1 MTIEISRSLMTDDQ
15 QAAIHE
21 TCGLPHLILFLLLM
35 LSVQVSAQ
43 GVSPRQASYIRTHFS
58 TENGFTS
65 SQVDDIIQ
73 SHEGFLWLRVE
84 GGFLT
89 RFDGQHFRV
98 SDQLRPV
105 RSLALAPNGDLW
117 FANKGSVNQVNGGD
131 LGQLSGPPS
140 ASYRLPSGALGV
152 VLHFTREGVLWVGT
166 DHGLY
171 RLEHKK
177 LAPAIEG
184 PYIERIEEAANRH
197 FWITTRTG
205 LMEWDGVR
213 AIAHPEV
220 ASQLGIKAEDLFHV
234 LEDSHGV
241 LWFCTANGVAR
252 RAGGNIEKL
261 SPWGTHGHATTRVY
275 EDPRGRMWFARE
287 EGLFQLAATGLIE
300 PVAPGMQVR
309 RMYGDRDG
317 NLWVGTNGDG
327 LYRFREAAGRTYT
340 TADGLPNNVAM
351 TVLAAHDGSLW
362 TGFNCGGISRFDGRS
377 FRTYNEK
384 DGLSN
389 SCVWS
394 LAEDARHDLWIGTW
408 GGGLFRDHNGI
419 FTQYSDPQGLPGSIV
434 TSVVA
439 ARDGTVW
446 FVGGSEVGRIRN
458 GQVRNY
464 TSADGLSYDRYIKV
478 YEDRS
483 GGIWL
488 GSTQGIEHLVGDRFQ
503 RFVISGALGTRLL
516 GEDSVG
522 ALYFGEQWSPGALQR
537 IFRVLK
543 DRPIQVVSAPSGEQE
558 VRETKQGDVWLFSR
572 DIRRF
577 PPGSL
582 EQVYRRDEPADYET
596 FGSQDGL
603 PSSGVNSA
611 DPASAM
617 TPDGKLW
624 FATTQGLAS
633 LDLPR
638 ISRAEIK
645 PTIYVEQI
653 LVGRN
658 AQTPLHELILPAGT
672 HHLELNFN
680 AIDITSPEKIRLQ
693 YRMDGVDSEWL
704 DASPSARSV
713 YNALPPG
720 KHAFHMRATNRNG
733 IWDRTGTVYYITQRP
748 YFYQTTWFLAFCI
761 ATGLLV
767 VWAVYRVRVKQVA
780 KAIGARF
787 DERLSERTRIARELH
802 DTLLQT
808 IQGSKLVADSAL
820 KQSSD
825 SSRMHEALAQLSVWL
840 GRATEEGRAALNS
853 LRTSTSETNDLA
865 EAFRRA
871 IKECRLENSME
882 ASFSVVGDV
891 REMHPIVRDEVYR
904 IGYEAI
910 RNACVHSQASKLQV
924 ILTYAEELGVRVTD
938 NGVGIDPLV
947 LDHGKEGHFGLQGM
961 RERAARIAGKLIVT
975 GSPSS
980 GTEIRLVVPGNII
993 YRKTTSHSKQQYE
1006 GLN

>member
-1 MTIEISRSLMTDDQ
+1 MTADQ
-15 QAAIHE
+15 QAAKHE
-21 TCGLPHLILFLLLM
+21 ACGLPHHFFFLLLI
-35 LSVQVSAQ
+35 LSVYACPQSVSARQ
-43 GVSPRQASYIRTHFS
+43 GSYISTHFS
-58 TENGFTS
+58 TENGFIS

-73 SHEGFLWLRVE
+73 SREGFLWLRVD
-84 GGFLT
+84 GAFLT
-89 RFDGQHFRV
+89 RFDGQHFRE
-98 SDQLRPV
+98 SDELRPV
-105 RSLALAPNGDLW
+105 SSLALAPNGDLW
-117 FANKGSVNQVNGGD
+117 FGNKGSVNQINEGA
-131 LGQLSGPPS
+131 LRPLSGPPS
-140 ASYRLPSGALGV
+140 VSYRLPFGVLGL
-152 VLHFTREGVLWVGT
+152 VLHFTRDGVLLIGT

-171 RLEHKK
+171 RLEHEK
-177 LAPAIEG
+177 LAPAIQG
-184 PYIERIEEAANRH
+184 PYIERIEEAANGH
-197 FWITTRTG
+197 LWVTTRTG

-220 ASQLGIKAEDLFHV
+220 TSQLGIKTEDLFHV
-234 LEDSHGV
+234 LEDRHGV
-241 LWFCTANGVAR
+241 IWFCTANGVAR
-252 RAGGNIEKL
+252 RAGGKIEKL
-261 SPWGTHGHATTRVY
+261 SPWGPHGHETTRAY
-275 EDPRGRMWFARE
+275 EDPLGRMWFARK
-287 EGLFQLAATGLIE
+287 EGLFQLASTGLE

-327 LYRFREAAGRTYT
+327 LYRFREAPGRTYT

-351 TVLAAHDGSLW
+351 TVLTAHDGSLW
-362 TGFNCGGISRFDGRS
+362 TGFNCGGISRFDGHT

-384 DGLSN
+384 DGLLN

-394 LAEDARHDLWIGTW
+394 LAEDAKHDLWIGTW
-408 GGGLFRDHNGI
+408 GGGLFRDHNGT
-419 FTQYSDPQGLPGSIV
+419 FTQYSKPQGLSEAIIR
-434 TSVVA
+434 SVVV

-446 FVGGSEVGRIRN
+446 FAGGSEVGRIRN
-458 GQVRNY
+458 GEVRNY
-464 TSADGLSYDRYIKV
+464 TSANGLSSDRYIKV

-503 RFVISGALGTRLL
+503 RFIIPGAVGTRLL
-516 GEDSVG
+516 GEDSDG

-537 IFRVLK
+537 IFRVSK
-543 DRPIQVVSAPSGEQE
+543 DHPIQVVSAPSGEQE

-572 DIRRF
+572 DTRRF

-582 EQVYRRDEPADYET
+582 QQVYRRDEPADYET

-617 TPDGKLW
+617 TPDGRLW
-624 FATTQGLAS
+624 FATTEGLAS

-638 ISRAEIK
+638 MSLADTK

-658 AQTPLHELILPAGT
+658 AQTPLHELTLPAGT

-693 YRMDGVDSEWL
+693 YRLDGVDSEWL
-704 DASPSARSV
+704 DASPSGRAV

-720 KHAFHMRATNRNG
+720 KHAFHMRATNRSG
-733 IWDRTGTVYYITQRP
+733 IWDRIGTVYYITQQP
-748 YFYQTTWFLAFCI
+748 FFYQTTWFLALCI
-761 ATGLLV
+761 ATGLLI
-767 VWAVYRVRVKQVA
+767 VWAIYVIRVRHIA

-787 DERLSERTRIARELH
+787 DERLAERTRIARDFH

-825 SSRMHEALAQLSVWL
+825 PSRMRGALEQLSGWL

-853 LRTSTSETNDLA
+853 LRTSTTETNDLA

-871 IKECRLENSME
+871 IEDCRLENSME
-882 ASFSVVGDV
+882 ASFSVVGNT

-910 RNACVHSQASKLQV
+910 RNACAHSQGNKLQV
-924 ILTYAEELGVRVTD
+924 TLTYAEELGVRVSD
-938 NGVGIDPLV
+938 NGVGIDPSV
-947 LDHGKEGHFGLQGM
+947 ADRGKQGHFGLQGM
-961 RERAARIAGKLIVT
+961 RERATRIAGKLTVT
-975 GSPSS
+975 SVPSS
-980 GTEIRLVVPGNII
+980 GTEVKLVVPGQII
-993 YRKTTSHSKQQYE
+993 YRKTTSDSEQSHIKS
-1006 GLN
+1006 

>member
-1 MTIEISRSLMTDDQ
+1 MTDDQ
-15 QAAIHE
+15 QAAMHE
-21 TCGLPHLILFLLLM
+21 ACGLPHFFLLLLV
-35 LSVQVSAQ
+35 LSVHLCAQQVSA
-43 GVSPRQASYIRTHFS
+43 RQANYIRTHFS

-65 SQVDDIIQ
+65 SQVDDIVQ
-73 SHEGFLWLRVE
+73 SREGFLWLRVE
-84 GGFLT
+84 GAFLA

-98 SDQLRPV
+98 SDELRPV
-105 RSLALAPNGDLW
+105 SSLALAPNGDLW
-117 FANKGSVNQVNGGD
+117 FGNNGSVKQIKGGA
-131 LGQLSGPPS
+131 LRQLSGPAS
-140 ASYRLPSGALGV
+140 VSYRLPSGVLGL
-152 VLHFTREGVLWVGT
+152 VLHFTLEGVLWVGT
-166 DHGLY
+166 DHRLY
-171 RLEHKK
+171 RLEHEK
-177 LAPAIEG
+177 LATVMEG
-184 PYIERIEEAANRH
+184 PYIERIEEGANGH
-197 FWITTRTG
+197 LWITTRTG

-234 LEDSHGV
+234 LEDRHGV
-241 LWFCTANGVAR
+241 IWFCTANGVAR
-252 RAGGNIEKL
+252 RAGGKIEKL

-275 EDPRGRMWFARE
+275 EDPLGRMWFARK
-287 EGLFQLAATGLIE
+287 EGLFQLAATGLE

-309 RMYGDRDG
+309 RLYGDRDG

-351 TVLAAHDGSLW
+351 TVLTAHDGSLW
-362 TGFNCGGISRFDGRS
+362 TGFNCGGISRFDGHS

-384 DGLSN
+384 DGLLN

-408 GGGLFRDHNGI
+408 GGGLFRLHNGT
-419 FTQYSDPQGLPGSIV
+419 FTQYSKPQGLSGEIV
-434 TSVVA
+434 RSVVA
-439 ARDGTVW
+439 SRDGTVW
-446 FVGGSEVGRIRN
+446 FVGGSEVGRIRD

-464 TSADGLSYDRYIKV
+464 TSTDGLSYDRYIEV

-503 RFVISGALGTRLL
+503 RFIISGAVGTRLL

-543 DRPIQVVSAPSGEQE
+543 DHQIQVLSAPSGEQE

-572 DIRRF
+572 DTRRF

-582 EQVYRRDEPADYET
+582 QQVYRRDEPADYET
-596 FGSQDGL
+596 FGFQDGL

-624 FATTQGLAS
+624 FATSEGLAS

-638 ISRAEIK
+638 MSRAEIK

-658 AQTPLHELILPAGT
+658 AQTPSYELTLPAGT

-680 AIDITSPEKIRLQ
+680 AIDVTSPEKIRLQ
-693 YRMDGVDSEWL
+693 YRMDGIDSEWL
-704 DASPSARSV
+704 DASPPGHAIYST
-713 YNALPPG
+713 LPPG
-720 KHAFHMRATNRNG
+720 RHAFHMRATNRNG
-733 IWDRTGTVYYITQRP
+733 IWDRTGALYYVTQQP
-748 YFYQTTWFLAFCI
+748 YFYQTKSFLALCI
-761 ATGLLV
+761 ATGLLI
-767 VWAVYRVRVKQVA
+767 VWAVYRVRVKQIA
-780 KAIGARF
+780 RAIGARF
-787 DERLSERTRIARELH
+787 DERLFERTRIARELH

-825 SSRMHEALAQLSVWL
+825 PARMHGALSQLSLWL

-853 LRTSTSETNDLA
+853 LRTSTTETNDLA

-871 IKECRLENSME
+871 IEECRLENSME
-882 ASFSVVGDV
+882 ASFSVVGDT

-924 ILTYAEELGVRVTD
+924 TLSYAEELGVRVTD
-938 NGVGIDPLV
+938 DGVGIDV
-947 LDHGKEGHFGLQGM
+947 LIADHGKEGHFGLQGM
-961 RERAARIAGKLIVT
+961 RERAARIAGKLTIT
-975 GSPSS
+975 SSAAS
-980 GTEIRLVVPGNII
+980 GTEIKLVVPGKII
-993 YRKTTSHSKQQYE
+993 YRKTTSGSEQTHIKS
-1006 GLN
+1006 